1 MTGTP
6 HPVSTRRQRLTGGLL
21 LLGLLA
27 AAPVSAQPAEREIT
41 RVAGEVY
48 RFRNNG
54 HYSVFA
60 VTPDGVIATDPIDAE
75 AAAWLKAEIRTR
87 FGKPVKYVIYSHSH
101 ADHASGGQVFS
112 DTATFVSHETTR
124 VLLVRDRV
132 QTPIPPVSE
141 AFATTRT
148 VSLGG
153 TVVEL
158 IYLGPNHGDG
168 MIALRFPKERIL
180 FAVDFIPVR
189 SLAYRDFPGAVF
201 PEWLDSL
208 SRAEALDFDILVPG
222 HGPVGGKA
230 DVKMHREYLEDLRDQ
245 VTRQVKAG
253 KSLSETQALVNLDK
267 YRDWSGFADMRL
279 LNIEGMY
286 RMVSAAR

>member
-6 HPVSTRRQRLTGGLL
+6 RPCLRCSRLTVWALPLLSLL
-21 LLGLLA
+21 LA
-27 AAPVSAQPAEREIT
+27 SAVAAQPADREIT

-54 HYSVFA
+54 HFSVFA

-158 IYLGPNHGDG
+158 LYLGPNHGDG
-168 MIALRFPKERIL
+168 MIAMRFPKERIL
-180 FAVDFIPVR
+180 FAVDFIPVQ

-201 PEWLDSL
+201 PEWLESL
-208 SRAEALDFDILVPG
+208 TRAEALDFDILVPG
-222 HGPVGGKA
+222 HGPVGRKA
-230 DVKMHREYLEDLRDQ
+230 DVGLHRAYLEDLRDQ

-253 KSLSETQALVNLDK
+253 KSLADTQTLVNLEK
-267 YRDWSGFADMRL
+267 YRSWSGYGEMRD